1 MLQLS
6 KWHHKWRRSYHL
18 CYKANIVFNRNNK
31 FTWNNSICE
40 KNVEIMDTNVKT
52 IISEQKFEEHNTKK
66 KKVGNRYEQEVAL
79 EDKVYQ
85 EMYYSH

>member
-1 MLQLS
+1 
-6 KWHHKWRRSYHL
+6 
-18 CYKANIVFNRNNK
+18 
-31 FTWNNSICE
+31 
-40 KNVEIMDTNVKT
+40 MDTNVKT